1 MAADSGNANAAGN
14 VNGKADEA
22 GGSPVSSGLHSARH
36 YARFG
41 LILALVV
48 LALDQASK
56 LWLMFGLDIANRPPI
71 TIAPFLEFVLV
82 WNRGISYGL
91 LQMSHDLGRWALV
104 VGSVI
109 ATVLL
114 GVWLMRAQGRVLAIG
129 LGLIIGGA
137 VGNLI
142 DRVYWGAVVDFVHF
156 HVGSFS
162 WYVFNVADAAI
173 VFGVIALLYDS
184 FFGHGARADHSR
196 QT

>member
-1 MAADSGNANAAGN
+1 MAAGDGPANQTRGGQAEPGETQGRAGMN
-14 VNGKADEA
+14 
-22 GGSPVSSGLHSARH
+22 PARLGV
-36 YARFG
+36 A
-41 LILALVV
+41 LAIVV

-56 LWLMFGLDIANRPPI
+56 LWLMFGADIANRPPMVL
-71 TIAPFLEFVLV
+71 APFLEFVLV

-91 LQMSHDLGRWALV
+91 FQMPHAVGRWGLV
-104 VGSVI
+104 IGSVI

-114 GVWLMRAQGRVLAIG
+114 SVWLARARTRLLAAG

-142 DRVYWGAVVDFVHF
+142 DRIYWGAVVDFVHF
-156 HVGSFS
+156 HMGDFS

-184 FFGHGARADHSR
+184 FFGAGASPKGADSP
-196 QT
+196 

>member
-1 MAADSGNANAAGN
+1 MAAGDGQADAS
-14 VNGKADEA
+14 GKAQGRA
-22 GGSPVSSGLHSARH
+22 GVSPVRLGVW
-36 YARFG
+36 
-41 LILALVV
+41 LAIVV

-56 LWLMFGLDIANRPPI
+56 LWLMFGADIANRPPMVL
-71 TIAPFLEFVLV
+71 TPFLEFVLV

-91 LQMSHDLGRWALV
+91 FQMPHAVGRWALV
-104 VGSVI
+104 IGSAL

-114 GVWLMRAQGRVLAIG
+114 GVWLARARTRMLALG

-142 DRVYWGAVVDFVHF
+142 DRIYWGAVVDFVHF
-156 HVGSFS
+156 HVGDFS

-184 FFGHGARADHSR
+184 FFGSDAGRKGADSP
-196 QT
+196 

>member
-1 MAADSGNANAAGN
+1 MAAGDGPASQPDQADRTGETQGRAGL
-14 VNGKADEA
+14 G
-22 GGSPVSSGLHSARH
+22 PVRLGVA
-36 YARFG
+36 
-41 LILALVV
+41 LAIIV

-56 LWLMFGLDIANRPPI
+56 LWLMFGADIANRPPMVL
-71 TIAPFLEFVLV
+71 APFLEFVLV

-91 LQMSHDLGRWALV
+91 FQMPHAVGRWALV
-104 VGSVI
+104 IGSVI

-114 GVWLMRAQGRVLAIG
+114 GVWLARARTRMLALG

-142 DRVYWGAVVDFVHF
+142 DRIYWGAVVDFVHF
-156 HVGSFS
+156 HVGDFS

-184 FFGHGARADHSR
+184 FFGSGAGQKSADSP
-196 QT
+196 